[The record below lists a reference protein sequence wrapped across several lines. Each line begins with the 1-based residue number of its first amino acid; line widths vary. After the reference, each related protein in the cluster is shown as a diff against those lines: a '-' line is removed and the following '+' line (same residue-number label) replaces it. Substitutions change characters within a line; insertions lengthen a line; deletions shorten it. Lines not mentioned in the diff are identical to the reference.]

1 MPVTPSVG
9 SVACHIVKGVAP
21 EMKSRTL
28 MVQRSGIDGYC
39 ALLLGRGDSEF
50 QIEAILFGS
59 FTSVDVWTQAL
70 RALQGTVVAIED
82 DWGKVQENCLL
93 VQVTQQ
99 PTTRA
104 DRLVLDE
111 EDEPSVA
118 RGSVIIQGVVVG

>member
-1 MPVTPSVG
+1 MPATPSVG
-9 SVACHIVKGVAP
+9 NVTCHIVRGVAP

-28 MVQRSGIDGYC
+28 IAQRSGLDGYC

-59 FTSVDVWTQAL
+59 FTSVDVWAQTL
-70 RALQGTVVAIED
+70 RTLQGTVVAIED

-99 PTTRA
+99 PTTHA

-118 RGSVIIQGVVVG
+118 RGSVILQGIVVA